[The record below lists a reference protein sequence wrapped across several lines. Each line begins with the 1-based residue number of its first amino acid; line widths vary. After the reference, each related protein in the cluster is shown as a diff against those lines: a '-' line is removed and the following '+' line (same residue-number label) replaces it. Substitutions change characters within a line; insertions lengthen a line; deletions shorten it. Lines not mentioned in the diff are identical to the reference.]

1 MLLSDILARAIEF
14 GTIRSHDHFLS
25 FALKI
30 VFYIIPAVV
39 VGNSTESLVLYL
51 KQHNLLGE
59 TTLAYIVLQTFLII
73 STLYLLLL
81 FWSDFIHEFQ
91 VTLAGAYFIVLYFG
105 VQTNYITMIQDFM
118 K

>member
-1 MLLSDILARAIEF
+1 MLLSDILARATEF

-39 VGNSTESLVLYL
+39 VGNSTDVLVQYL
-51 KQHNLLGE
+51 KRRNLLGD

-81 FWSDFIHEFQ
+81 FCSNFISEFQ

-105 VQTNYITMIQDFM
+105 MQTEYIAMIQDFM